1 MAEIFLISLLR
12 ERVPTAPAIVCKGQ
26 TMTVGELL
34 RESEQ
39 LAAGLQKL
47 GIKRGDTAVLAAMPD
62 AGFIKIVYAA
72 MICGLRLAVIDPE
85 MGRDNYR
92 EKLRQLQPGWAF
104 VDAWLLLLQEHP
116 LLRWAYFRWSR
127 KGIYFPKTPGINVIA
142 TGPWMPMWTKTH
154 YAGN

>member
-12 ERVPTAPAIVCKGQ
+12 ERVPTTPAIVYKGQ

-47 GIKRGDTAVLAAMPD
+47 GIKHGDTAVLAAMPD

-92 EKLRQLQPGWAF
+92 ENCANCNPAGLLWMPGC
-104 VDAWLLLLQEHP
+104 
-116 LLRWAYFRWSR
+116 YFCRSILYCVGLISGGHARVFISR
-127 KGIYFPKTPGINVIA
+127 KRLV
-142 TGPWMPMWTKTH
+142 
-154 YAGN
+154 